1 MTQTAH
7 GVQFTQH
14 LSATPKS
21 AEERAAI
28 LADPGFGNHFTDHT
42 AIVDYTADAEGKGAW
57 HDARI
62 EAYGPISLDPSAA
75 VLHYGQEI
83 FEGLKAYRHADGSIW
98 TFRPEANA
106 ARMNKSA
113 RRLALPELPEE
124 YFLGA
129 IRDLVSLDRDWVP
142 SGEGEALYL
151 RPFMIATEAFLGV
164 RAAREVSFRVIASPA
179 GNYFGGELQPVSIW
193 ISREYARAGRGGTGA
208 AKCGGN
214 YAASLVAQMEA
225 EEHGCKQVL
234 FLDQF
239 NDNAVEELG
248 GMNVFFVMKDGSLVT
263 PALTGTILEGVTR
276 DSVMQ
281 VAKDMGRSV
290 TERKV
295 TLDEWR
301 DGVASGDIA
310 EVFACGTAAVITPI
324 GVLKDNTEFIGSED
338 ATAGETTMAIRAQL
352 LGIQTGTVE
361 DTHGWLTRLA

>member
-7 GVQFTQH
+7 GVEFTQH